1 MGCPMGFGELNIPS
15 SRAFW
20 DDCDEDECPK
30 TEAEKLQLKYECS
43 PEGAEWKNPKMMFVL
58 EGPNVAAFGEG
69 TLLLNDSKKVASIP
83 SKSSSLHYIPSKQM
97 LIAIVEED
105 LATSGEIC
113 DILLSTCK
121 PQDVITL
128 TIKPKV
134 DYKSENIAA
143 VRDTITFLRS
153 IDGTL
158 NHIEALETP
167 NFIAGV
173 AAGICSWRCNE
184 KLKSQSYIAYTDNL
198 AMDSMAAKP
207 ILKLLNDLNIEYSN
221 SYKPKKRDDS
231 HLYM

>member
-30 TEAEKLQLKYECS
+30 TEAEKLQLKYESC
-43 PEGAEWKNPKMMFVL
+43 PDGADWKNCKLMFVL
-58 EGPNVAAFGEG
+58 EGPNIADFGQG
-69 TLLLNDSKKVASIP
+69 TLLMNDSIKIATIP
-83 SKSSSLHYIPSKQM
+83 SKKSTLHFSPKKQM
-97 LIAIVEED
+97 LIAIIDED
-105 LATSGEIC
+105 LNTSGEIC
-113 DILLSTCK
+113 DLLLALCK
-121 PQDVITL
+121 PQEVITL

-143 VRDTITFLRS
+143 VREEITFLRS
-153 IDGTL
+153 IEGELKDIAPL
-158 NHIEALETP
+158 EAP

-173 AAGICSWRCNE
+173 AAGVCSWRSNE
-184 KLKSQSYIAYTDNL
+184 NLKNQTYIAYTDNIAL
-198 AMDSMAAKP
+198 DPLAAKP
-207 ILKLLNDLNIEYSN
+207 IWKLLNDLNIECCS